1 MSNFAKKRVVKFE
14 LTKELLDRIK
24 HHIEMQDS
32 KFIKDEIGNLHPADI
47 ADIVEHLDL
56 EEAKFLFDNLEE
68 EKSADT
74 LVELNDDYKDKLLDS
89 LSTKEIAEH
98 IDQLDTDDAAD
109 ILGSL
114 TEDEK
119 DETIAQMQDKE
130 HASEVIDL
138 LKYDEDTAGGLMQ
151 MEFIKAKESWTVKRC
166 VIELR
171 KQAEEVEKV
180 FSIYVVD
187 DNDVL
192 LGILS
197 LKRLLFAKPNTH
209 ISDLYISDNIHYVKT
224 HDSKETVAE
233 IMQKYDLVSIPV
245 VDRQHKLVGR
255 ITIDDIVDVIQ
266 EEAEKD
272 FQLASGITENVE
284 ATDSIFKN
292 TKSRLPWILIGIFG
306 GILSSLILRNYEDQ
320 IAINPVLAFFIPLIT
335 ATGGNV
341 GVQSSAIVVQSLAS
355 NEFNP
360 SGIFKRITKEM
371 LVGILIG
378 ITCGALVF
386 GYNYILNDGDMLMGI
401 IIGLAIFVVVIIAAI
416 FGTLVP
422 LVLDKLKIDPALA
435 TGPFVTTSNDILGLS
450 IYFFIA
456 YLMSV

>member
-1 MSNFAKKRVVKFE
+1 VKFE
-14 LTKELLDRIK
+14 LTKDLLEQIK
-24 HHIEMQDS
+24 HHIEMQDA
-32 KFIKDEIGNLHPADI
+32 KFITDEIGILHPADI

-56 EEAKFLFDNLEE
+56 DEAKFLFNHLEE
-68 EKSADT
+68 EKAADT
-74 LVELNDDYKDKLLDS
+74 LVELDDDYKDKLLDT
-89 LSTKEIAEH
+89 LSAKEIAEH

-114 TEDEK
+114 SEDEK

-151 MEFIKAKESWTVKRC
+151 MEFIKARESWTVKRC

-171 KQAEEVEKV
+171 RQAEEVEKV
-180 FSIYVVD
+180 YTIYVVD
-187 DNDVL
+187 DEDVL
-192 LGILS
+192 LGVLS
-197 LKRLLFAKPNTH
+197 LKRLLFAKPNTL
-209 ISDLYISDNIHYVKT
+209 IRDLYRSENIQYVKT
-224 HDSKETVAE
+224 YDDKETVAE

-245 VDRQHKLVGR
+245 VDRQKKLVGR

-272 FQLASGITENVE
+272 YQLASGITENVE
-284 ATDSIFKN
+284 ATTSILKN
-292 TKSRLPWILIGIFG
+292 AKSRLPWILIGIFG
-306 GILSSLILRNYEDQ
+306 GILSSLILTNYEDQ

-355 NEFNP
+355 NDFNP
-360 SGIFKRITKEM
+360 SGIFKRIIKEM
-371 LVGILIG
+371 TVGVIIG

-386 GYNYILNDGDMLMGI
+386 GYNYLLNDGDMLMGI
-401 IIGLAIFVVVIIAAI
+401 IIGLAIFVVVIIAAV

-422 LVLDKLKIDPALA
+422 LVLDKMKIDPALA
-435 TGPFVTTSNDILGLS
+435 TGPFVTTSNDILGLT

>member
-1 MSNFAKKRVVKFE
+1 MKFE
-14 LTKELLDRIK
+14 LTKELLEQIK
-24 HHIEMQDS
+24 HQIEMQNA
-32 KFIKDEIGNLHPADI
+32 KFIIDEIGSLHPADI

-56 EEAKFLFDNLEE
+56 NEAKYLFDNLEE
-68 EKSADT
+68 EKAADT
-74 LVELNDDYKDKLLDS
+74 LVELDDDYKDKLLET
-89 LSTKEIAEH
+89 LSAKEIAEH

-109 ILGSL
+109 ILGNLS
-114 TEDEK
+114 EDEK

-138 LKYDEDTAGGLMQ
+138 LKYDEDSAGGLMQ
-151 MEFIKAKESWTVKRC
+151 TEFIKARESWTVKRC

-171 KQAEEVEKV
+171 RQAEDVEKV
-180 FSIYVVD
+180 YSIYVVD
-187 DNDVL
+187 DEDVL

-197 LKRLLFAKPNTH
+197 LKRLLFARPDALIK
-209 ISDLYISDNIHYVKT
+209 DLYRSENIKYVKT
-224 HDSKETVAE
+224 YDSKDEVAE
-233 IMQKYDLVSIPV
+233 IMKKYDLVSIPV
-245 VDRQHKLVGR
+245 VDRQQKLVGR

-272 FQLASGITENVE
+272 YQLASGITENVE
-284 ATDSIFKN
+284 ATTSVLKN
-292 TKSRLPWILIGIFG
+292 AKSRLPWILIGILG
-306 GILSSLILRNYEDQ
+306 GILSSLILTNYEDQ

-355 NEFNP
+355 HDFNP
-360 SGIFKRITKEM
+360 GGIFKRIFKEM
-371 LVGILIG
+371 LVGIIIG

-386 GYNYILNDGDMLMGI
+386 GYNYLLNDGDMLMGI
-401 IIGLAIFVVVIIAAI
+401 IIGTAIFVVVIIAAI

-422 LVLDKLKIDPALA
+422 LLLDKIKIDPALA
-435 TGPFVTTSNDILGLS
+435 TGPFVTTSNDILGLT

-456 YLMSV
+456 YLMSA